1 MDIQRRLISR
11 MRRRS
16 SQFIMD
22 STLLDALQTFSFSS
36 GYAGNTA
43 KMHALPPNTRAE
55 HPEQLRS
62 PPHAVLHAEPLP

>member
-22 STLLDALQTFSFSS
+22 STFLDALQTFSFCS
-36 GYAGNTA
+36 GYAGDTA

-62 PPHAVLHAEPLP
+62 PSHAVLHAEPLP